1 MDRRRLVLMGIG
13 VLGAGI
19 MAGGW
24 ALWRHGPG
32 RMWTRSDAERGRA
45 LYAFHCAACH
55 GPEGQGRVRGNATQL
70 SNQDFLALTSD
81 EFLRATIARGRR
93 GTEMR
98 GWAREAGGPL
108 NRADIEDLVAFLRTW
123 QRNIP
128 KPAIPPVGRGDPTRG
143 QRLYEAACANCHGWE
158 GRGDLG
164 MGPAVTNPDLLA
176 AADDAFLWATIAY
189 GRRDTPMFPSLSG
202 LDGVRQFSE
211 QEINDLVAYLR
222 SWQNP
227 QGDRSA
233 VSSPGHET
241 GKLLHPRRGGRN
253 ASGDS

>member
-1 MDRRRLVLMGIG
+1 MDRRWLVIMGIV

-19 MAGGW
+19 MGGIWLLWFQGPRW
-24 ALWRHGPG
+24 ALFGG
-32 RMWTRSDAERGRA
+32 GVDRGRTLYA
-45 LYAFHCAACH
+45 LYCAACH
-55 GPEGQGRVRGNATQL
+55 GAEGQGRVRGNATQL
-70 SNQDFLALTSD
+70 SNQDFLALASD
-81 EFLRATIARGRR
+81 EFLQTTIARGRR

-227 QGDRSA
+227 Q
-233 VSSPGHET
+233 
-241 GKLLHPRRGGRN
+241 
-253 ASGDS
+253 